1 MKARCGIGVD
11 QKSGER
17 GQLTFSGNAFGIA
30 FQVLLVSPLVTVYA
44 GSPTRQPRWAA
55 LVISEKL
62 LSSNGFIVRCRS

>member
-11 QKSGER
+11 QESGER

-44 GSPTRQPRWAA
+44 GTPTWQPRWGAI
-55 LVISEKL
+55 VISEKL
-62 LSSNGFIVRCRS
+62 LSSKSFIVRCQS